1 MKQLVEY
8 IVSNLV
14 NHPEDVVIEEQS
26 TDGSDFTLINI
37 QVNPEDIG
45 RVIGKSGKVIKAI
58 RQITRIAAIQKGL
71 KIRVDLIDQDAPPPQ
86 TETEVPQTESP
97 DAKTE
102 APQAETVD
110 AKTEAP
116 QTESPYT
123 EVKAPQTET
132 VETEIEVPQT
142 ETVDKDETGKQVYP
156 EPETLETEPKKETK

>member
-14 NHPEDVVIEEQS
+14 NHPEDVVIEEQA

-71 KIRVDLIDQDAPPPQ
+71 KIRVDLVDQDAPPS
-86 TETEVPQTESP
+86 QTESP
-97 DAKTE
+97 DTETKTPQTEVVDTKME
-102 APQAETVD
+102 APQIKEDLPQAESVN
-110 AKTEAP
+110 E
-116 QTESPYT
+116 
-123 EVKAPQTET
+123 
-132 VETEIEVPQT
+132 
-142 ETVDKDETGKQVYP
+142 DETGKQIYP
-156 EPETLETEPKKETK
+156 EPETLEAEPEKETK